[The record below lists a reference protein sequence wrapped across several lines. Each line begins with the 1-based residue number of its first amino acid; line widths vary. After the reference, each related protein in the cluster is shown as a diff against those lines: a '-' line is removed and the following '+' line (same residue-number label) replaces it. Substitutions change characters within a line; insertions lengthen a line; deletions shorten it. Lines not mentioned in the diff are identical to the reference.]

1 MIHDDDTCDIL
12 YDFGSMERTHQC
24 LIRVQSSASVAHAD
38 AIRDFRVDDKVVV
51 NYKGTG
57 KPYPGKI
64 SAVKR
69 DNTFDIIYDDGEIEL
84 AVDAI
89 LIRLSVESTETWP
102 LRTNDKIEGNYK
114 GYGKWYTGKI
124 VEVDNDNFVYSILYD
139 DGETESNV
147 PRTRIKQYEELVTVD
162 DGTPI
167 SVADKVHGNYKGRG
181 KWYPG
186 RIKCIR
192 DNGSIDIVY
201 DDGEAETI
209 VDRSLIRRSSRSSPL
224 LVNDIIEGNY
234 KGRGNWYPGK
244 VSQDNG
250 DGTYEIAYDDGE
262 SEARVPRD
270 RVRRMG

>member
-1 MIHDDDTCDIL
+1 MKA
-12 YDFGSMERTHQC
+12 
-24 LIRVQSSASVAHAD
+24 ASVAPPA
-38 AIRDFRVDDKVVV
+38 AIRDFKVNDKVVV

-64 SAVKR
+64 TAVNR
-69 DNTFDIIYDDGEIEL
+69 NNTFDILYDDGEIEV
-84 AVDAI
+84 AVDTT

-102 LRTNDKIEGNYK
+102 LKTNDKIEGNYK
-114 GYGKWYTGKI
+114 GYGKWYIGKV
-124 VEVDNDNFVYSILYD
+124 VETDNDNFVYSILYD

-162 DGTPI
+162 NGTPI
-167 SVADKVHGNYKGRG
+167 SVEDKVHGNYKGRG

-186 RIKCIR
+186 KIKCIR
-192 DNGSIDIVY
+192 DDGAIDIVY

-224 LVNDIIEGNY
+224 QVNEIIEGNY
-234 KGRGNWYPGK
+234 KGHGNWYPGK
-244 VSQDNG
+244 VSKDNG
-250 DGTYEIAYDDGE
+250 DGSYEIAYDDGE

-270 RVRRMG
+270 RIRRKG